1 MDRTGGG
8 SRMEKEEQQ
17 PPEPDALP
25 TTWDAAAA
33 AAGGARRNI
42 SRSGSSSSNYRDS
55 TASPSGA
62 GRMVD
67 LIADA
72 SHLLG
77 ERQEGVSTLVSY
89 AP

>member
-1 MDRTGGG
+1 MDRAGGG

-25 TTWDAAAA
+25 TRDAAAA
-33 AAGGARRNI
+33 AAGGARRNS
-42 SRSGSSSSNYRDS
+42 SRSDSSSNYRDS

-62 GRMVD
+62 GSMVD

-77 ERQEGVSTLVSY
+77 VRQEGVSTLESY